1 MSKIVGVDIGR
12 HSLRAVELHGSE
24 RARPTVA
31 RAHAVPLHEDS
42 VRRGEVLDA
51 NAVSAAFRRL
61 WSSGGFGTRDIVLG
75 MGGPGVI
82 ARELVVPSAPRD
94 RIREA
99 LPFQVQEHLPI
110 PVADAV
116 LDFYPVAE
124 APPASGVAMVSGLLI
139 AAAKQ
144 VVGGNLRAAAAARL
158 RAAEV
163 DLVPFAIT
171 RALSREMPAGVP
183 FAIVNVGAD
192 TTSIVV
198 AAGSV
203 PQFVRI
209 VPFGGDDITRAL
221 QSRLEVG
228 FEQAEQLKRGL
239 GLAGSMIAPEH
250 RPAVETIYQVTTE
263 LMTSLRTTF
272 SYYASTMP
280 GRSITQ
286 VLLCGGATRMPG
298 FAAAVGELA
307 AVPASHRDPFASL
320 TLSRKAREQLA
331 EHPDTDFTTALGLA
345 LGSRP

>member
-1 MSKIVGVDIGR
+1 MVKIVGVDIGR
-12 HSLRAVELHGSE
+12 HSLRAVELHGAE
-24 RARPTVA
+24 KARPVVA

-51 NAVSAAFRRL
+51 NAVAVAFRRL
-61 WSSGGFGTRDIVLG
+61 WSTGGFGTRDIVLG

-82 ARELVVPSAPRD
+82 ARELTVPSAPLG

-116 LDFYPVAE
+116 LDFYPIAE
-124 APPASGVAMVSGLLI
+124 APPANGVPMVSGLLI

-144 VVGGNLRAAAAARL
+144 AVGGNLAAAAAARL
-158 RAAEV
+158 RVAEV

-171 RALSREMPAGVP
+171 RALGREMPAATP

-192 TTSIVV
+192 TTSISVV
-198 AAGSV
+198 ANGV

-221 QSRLEVG
+221 MSRLELG
-228 FEQAEQLKRGL
+228 YEQAEQLKRSL
-239 GLAGSMIAPEH
+239 GLAGSMVPPEH

-263 LMTSLRTTF
+263 LMSSLRNTF
-272 SYYASTMP
+272 SYYASSVP
-280 GRSITQ
+280 GRGISQ
-286 VLLCGGATRMPG
+286 VIISGGASRMPG
-298 FAAAVGELA
+298 FAAAVGELV
-307 AVPASHRDPFASL
+307 AVPATARDPFATL
-320 TLSRKAREQLA
+320 TMGRRAREQLL
-331 EHPDTDFTTALGLA
+331 EHPDTDFTTAVGLA
-345 LGSRP
+345 LGSKP